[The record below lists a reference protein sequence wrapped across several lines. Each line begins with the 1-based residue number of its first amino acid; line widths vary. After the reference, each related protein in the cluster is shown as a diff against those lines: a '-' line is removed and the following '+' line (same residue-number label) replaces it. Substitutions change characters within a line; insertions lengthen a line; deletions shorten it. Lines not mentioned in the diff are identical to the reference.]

1 MNRDK
6 YFKPDKCIPISD
18 IKGFGIYDNV
28 NKTFIGFN
36 TNKGFLTVW
45 NESKKAK
52 LAFAYHTGNTID
64 ERNGE
69 YSIININVSHKVEES
84 IKAEK

>member
-6 YFKPDKCIPISD
+6 YFKPDKCIPISA

-64 ERNGE
+64 ERKG
-69 YSIININVSHKVEES
+69 K
-84 IKAEK
+84 IKSLLRVVLWKSYLVLLK